1 MAAGP
6 LTGRS
11 RAYDKLK
18 EPRKRMLEKLSA
30 DNFEDLTGQAF
41 HFTHEHLPD
50 TEARLVQVQP
60 LSDQPGP
67 AGRTP
72 FSLLFA
78 CDQHAEPVQSVF
90 HLEHEALGG
99 LDVFLVPVGRDE
111 RGLLLEAVFT

>member
-1 MAAGP
+1 M
-6 LTGRS
+6 LLS
-11 RAYDKLK
+11 EDN
-18 EPRKRMLEKLSA
+18 MLEKLSRN
-30 DNFEDLTGQAF
+30 DFEDLTGQAF
-41 HFTHEHLPD
+41 QVRHEHMPGA
-50 TEARLVQVQP
+50 EARLVQVQP

-78 CDQHAEPVQSVF
+78 CDDDAEPVQAMF
-90 HLEHEALGG
+90 HLEHERLGG

>member
-1 MAAGP
+1 
-6 LTGRS
+6 
-11 RAYDKLK
+11 
-18 EPRKRMLEKLSA
+18 MLEKLSV

-41 HFTHEHLPD
+41 RLRHDHLPD

-78 CDQHAEPVQSVF
+78 CDDHAEPAQSMF
-90 HLEHEALGG
+90 SLEHESLGG
-99 LDVFLVPVGRDE
+99 VDVFLVPVGRDE